1 MDLLQVAISG
11 VALGCVYGLVAL
23 GFVLIY
29 KATEVVNFAQGD
41 FMMLGAFVAYTFGT
55 IWKFPFWLMVPC
67 AFVTLAV
74 FGAVYQMVVLKRVV
88 GQPTFAA
95 VMVTIGTGYALRG
108 LVTMVPGWGTET
120 RPLKTPLSESFLRLG
135 GVTIAMDHIVII
147 VSTAALCVALYLLF
161 KKTTVGIAM
170 NATSQNQLAAYY
182 VGIPV
187 HRMNTLIWSIA
198 AGIAAFA
205 AMLLAPIT
213 FVHNN
218 MGSIAINAFPA
229 AVVGGFGSIPGALVG
244 GVIIGLAESLAG
256 YLLPE
261 GFKAVAPHLVVLTVL
276 IVRPSGIFSAL
287 RKKKV

>member
-11 VALGCVYGLVAL
+11 IALGCVYGLVAL

-41 FMMLGAFVAYTFGT
+41 FLMLGGFVAYTFAS
-55 IWKFPFWLMVPC
+55 IWHFPYWLMVP
-67 AFVTLAV
+67 LAV
-74 FGAVYQMVVLKRVV
+74 LCLAAFGALYETVVLRRVI
-88 GQPTFAA
+88 GQPTMAA
-95 VMVTIGTGYALRG
+95 VMVTIGTGYAMRG

-120 RPLKTPLSESFLRLG
+120 RSLKTPLSDSFLRAG

-147 VSTAALCVALYLLF
+147 VSTALLCAALYLLF
-161 KKTTVGIAM
+161 KKTLVGIAM
-170 NATSQNQLAAYY
+170 NATSQNQLAAHY

-198 AGIAAFA
+198 SGVAAFA
-205 AMLLAPIT
+205 ALLLAPMT

-218 MGSIAINAFPA
+218 MGMIALNAFPA

-244 GVIIGLAESLAG
+244 GLIIGLVESLAG

-261 GFKAVAPHLVVLTVL
+261 GFKAVAPHVVVLAVL
-276 IVRPSGIFSAL
+276 IVRPSGIFSAM